1 MKLKLFFALLA
12 VAAFTQPALFAETG
26 DDNPTGVTGTFNGE
40 ITTGGMYDGYT
51 ANAKRVVDDIV
62 VPGSVGAYPLKW
74 TRYFNS
80 HLTSADNLM
89 GGSWRFSYLDY
100 KFFICTNNPSDPT
113 GYPCHPDGR
122 RVFPNGDLTYGVD
135 EFVDGQ
141 GLHMPDGGRVTY
153 GTGSYYSCIY
163 WYPIQVIDPY
173 GQITTLTWSVYGAAG
188 LRRLDRVTEP
198 GGRYLQ
204 INWDSTNS
212 YITSVQAFDG
222 VSPQP
227 MQSVTYTWT
236 TQTLRLPDGTHPNSY
251 KVLTGVNY
259 SDGTSATYTYT
270 EGNYPIACT
279 TPQAWFYTPL
289 LATADDTHYAGP
301 MKQIAYKY
309 AATGNK
315 TRISSENHLVNG
327 TAAEAVSTLTGSTP
341 QTTYETE
348 TRGDGPQRS
357 FTYHKGTGQGG
368 ACVGAVTP
376 TPAPM
381 DGKLTNYTDFQG
393 HTTTLTYETDSS
405 KAAAGFI
412 TSVTDANNHT
422 ATYTRSALSWAILR
436 ITHPDGNHIDQTY
449 TDETHPYYLTSRTDE
464 NAHRTDY
471 TRDSNNRITRK
482 DYPADSN
489 GIREYETFTYNNFG
503 QIVTHRMRTGAYE
516 HFAYDGS
523 TSLTLPPGSRGL
535 LTDKSNPTWTSDPA
549 TAIAN
554 EPKTHY
560 DYYAYSDYSGVWTD
574 RVETETDPRG
584 LITQYDYDRALDGNG
599 QNSGLPSG
607 SPVGGRG
614 LMTRITHVSDSSNYQ
629 SFAFD
634 KYGNK
639 LWQKDEL
646 FEQTSYTYDD
656 YRRVLTVTNP
666 LNQTV
671 TNTYTPTNGTN
682 TSSYVHTTG
691 SIYTST
697 MPTGIVTKNIYDQNF
712 RKTSTT
718 QAYGTSL
725 AATTTFVYDPVGN
738 PTSVTDPL
746 NHTTTTTYDT
756 RNRKITVTNALNQST
771 QWFYDSASNV
781 TSIQRA
787 DGTTE
792 SKTYD
797 QMNRVLTDT
806 VPQTSTINVTTTFTY
821 YPGNVQYSGLPQ
833 QVIDA
838 DGHITTFS
846 AYEPSGLKSTITY
859 PNGDTHGFTYDNDHN
874 LVSRRT
880 VNGTT
885 QNFTYDNRNRKV
897 TMVWTNPTNV
907 ANFTAEWAN
916 FGYDAASRLT
926 SAQNG
931 IGVVG
936 TGVIS
941 TITRSYDAAGHLT
954 LDRQNLNAVLGN
966 QDVQYAYDA
975 DGKDTRLYLASAA
988 YDYTFSY
995 DAMGRFEKIFVTG
1008 ASNPSFQYR
1017 YDAAS
1022 NEVERD
1028 NLTNSVNQ
1036 FYSRDALNR
1045 MSERDVK
1052 LSATVLSSEAYGY
1065 DPMSRMLS
1073 VAREDATTD
1082 SFTYYLD
1089 GELWTASYG
1098 ALPSPTPTPTPTAT
1112 PTATP
1117 TPTPTPNPNQCA
1129 PVTFSDNGSRQIS
1142 MSTTTTGAT
1151 IFYTTD
1157 GSAPIHN
1164 GAAATGT
1171 TQVYTGPVTVPNCV
1185 DTTFNALAYKSGYS
1199 DSNVSS
1205 YDADYTN
1212 GTHCGGG
1219 GFAPSRMGALTGN
1232 SSPSSPRTVTYNLDP
1247 MGNRTSVVD
1256 TGVTTTYTGVNPNNG
1271 DDTAAKLNQYYQV
1284 GTNIVGNG
1292 SEHEIASYQNISYG
1306 YINDE
1311 RLSSLNGNGYSYQL
1325 AYDALGRCV
1334 NRTLNGA
1341 TTYYIYDGE
1350 KPIVEYNLVGSVV
1363 GRNLYGRAIDEI
1375 LMRVDYVIVP
1385 LGQTYYYQDDH
1396 EGSVTH
1402 LTNATG
1408 GVIENYRYD
1417 VFGAPTINGGSL
1429 TTSAFDNRFMFTGR
1443 EYTATFGVYEYRAR
1457 AYHPGLGRFT
1467 GEDPKG
1473 FDAGDYN
1480 LFRYCHN
1487 DPEDLT
1493 DPMGLA
1499 PVEND
1504 EEAEELAGRG
1514 LDRNLASMRAQAQ
1527 ARQPMTEFGT
1537 TVRESKA
1544 NQVRSLS
1551 KTETQGSPKH
1561 VLPPSDPAH
1570 YKSLI
1575 ETHNHVTNRKDSRTH
1590 AHISGG
1596 DVIRAN
1602 ATGVELQVITPG
1614 GISERVRPS
1623 EASTLAARRLEGGVI
1638 ERQDKKSGEWRH
1650 VRGSVTTGPWTFGH
1664 TNPAQAAQAASLSS
1678 TNLSRVNPFGAMQS
1692 SPFNDNGNNDVSP
1705 LLLRAGL

>member
-1 MKLKLFFALLA
+1 MKMKPLFALLA
-12 VAAFTQPALFAETG
+12 VAVFTQPALFAETG
-26 DDNPTGVTGTFNGE
+26 DDNPTGVVGTFNGE
-40 ITTGGMYDGYT
+40 ITTGGMYDGYN

-80 HLTSADNLM
+80 HLTSADNVM

-100 KFFICTNNPSDPT
+100 KFFICTTDPSDPT

-122 RVFPNGDLTYGVD
+122 RVFPNGDLTYGVED
-135 EFVDGQ
+135 FVDGQ

-153 GTGSYYSCIY
+153 GTGSYYSCTY
-163 WYPIQVIDPY
+163 WYPLQVIDPY
-173 GQITTLTWSVYGAAG
+173 GQITTLTWSVYGAG
-188 LRRLDRVTEP
+188 LRRLDKVTEP

-236 TQTLRLPDGTHPNSY
+236 TQTLRLPSGDHPNSY

-259 SDGTSATYTYT
+259 SDGASATYTYT

-289 LATADDTHYAGP
+289 LATADDTHYTGP
-301 MKQIAYKY
+301 MKQIAYTY

-327 TAAEAVSTLTGSTP
+327 TASEAVSTLTGSTP

-357 FTYHKGTGQGG
+357 FTYHKGQGIGG
-368 ACVGAVTP
+368 ACVGAATP
-376 TPAPM
+376 TPAPI

-393 HTTTLTYETDSS
+393 HTTTLTYETDAT
-405 KAAAGFI
+405 KASAGFI

-422 ATYTRSALSWAILR
+422 TTYTRSALSWAILR

-449 TDETHPYYLTSRTDE
+449 TDEIHPYYLTSRTDE
-464 NAHRTDY
+464 NQHRTDY

-482 DYPADSN
+482 DYPADPVT
-489 GIREYETFTYNNFG
+489 GTREYETFTYNSFG
-503 QIVTHRMRTGAYE
+503 QTLTHRMKNGAYQ
-516 HFAYDGS
+516 HFNYD
-523 TSLTLPPGSRGL
+523 SRGL
-535 LTDKSNPTWTSDPA
+535 LLAKTNPTWTSDWA
-549 TAIAN
+549 SSLASD
-554 EPKTHY
+554 PKTTFTY
-560 DYYAYSDYSGVWTD
+560 YTSVDYGGAWTD
-574 RVETETDPRG
+574 RVKTETDPRG

-614 LMTRITHVSDSSNYQ
+614 LVTRITHVSDTSNYQ

-671 TNTYTPTNGTN
+671 TNTYTPTSGTN
-682 TSSYVHTTG
+682 TSSYVHTTS
-691 SIYTST
+691 SIYTT
-697 MPTGIVTKNIYDQNF
+697 TTPTGIVTKNIYDQNF

-725 AATTTFVYDPVGN
+725 AATTTFGYDPIGN

-746 NHTTTTTYDT
+746 NHTTTTAYDT

-771 QWFYDSASNV
+771 QWFYDPASNV

-806 VPQTSTINVTTTFTY
+806 VPQTSTINVTTTFRY
-821 YPGNVQYSGLPQ
+821 YPGNVQYGGLPQ

-846 AYEPSGLKSTITY
+846 AYEPSGLKSTVTY

-885 QNFTYDNRNRKV
+885 QNFTYDNRNRKI

-907 ANFTAEWAN
+907 ANFTAEWAT
-916 FGYDAASRLT
+916 FGYDAASHLT

-931 IGVVG
+931 IGAVG
-936 TGVIS
+936 TGIIS
-941 TITRSYDAAGHLT
+941 TITRQYDAAGHLT
-954 LDRQNLNAVLGN
+954 LDRQNLNAILGN

-975 DGKDTRLYLASAA
+975 DGKDTRVYLTSAG
-988 YDYTFSY
+988 YDYTFTY
-995 DAMGRFEKIFVTG
+995 DAMGRFEKIFMTG

-1036 FYSRDALNR
+1036 FYSRDALDR

-1065 DPMSRMLS
+1065 DAMSRMLS
-1073 VAREDATTD
+1073 VARQDATTD

-1129 PVTFSDNGSRQIS
+1129 PVTFSDDGNRDIS
-1142 MSTTTTGAT
+1142 MSTTTSGAT

-1157 GSAPIHN
+1157 GSAPTHN
-1164 GAAATGT
+1164 GATATGT
-1171 TQVYTGPVTVPNCV
+1171 TQVYTGPARVPNCV
-1185 DTTFNALAYKSGYS
+1185 VTTFNALAYKSGYS

-1219 GFAPSRMGALTGN
+1219 GGFAPIRMGALMG
-1232 SSPSSPRTVTYNLDP
+1232 PSSARTVTYNLDP

-1256 TGVTTTYTGVNPNNG
+1256 TGVTTTYGQ
-1271 DDTAAKLNQYYQV
+1271 AAGGLNQYAQV
-1284 GTNIVGNG
+1284 GTNTVGNG
-1292 SEHEIASYQNISYG
+1292 SEHEIASYQGISYG
-1306 YINDE
+1306 YVNDE
-1311 RLSSLNGNGYSYQL
+1311 RLSSVTSAGNIYQL

-1334 NRTLNGA
+1334 QRTLNGT

-1350 KPIVEYNLVGSVV
+1350 KPIVEYNLVGSVI
-1363 GRNLYGRAIDEI
+1363 GRNLYGKAIDEI
-1375 LMRVDYVIVP
+1375 LMRTDYVIVP
-1385 LGQTYYYQDDH
+1385 SGQTYYYQDDH

-1402 LTNATG
+1402 LTSAAG

-1417 VFGAPTINGGSL
+1417 VFGAPTINGGTLNS
-1429 TTSAFDNRFMFTGR
+1429 SAFNNRFMFTGR
-1443 EYTATFGVYEYRAR
+1443 EYTSAFGIYEYRAR

-1487 DPEDLT
+1487 DPGDLT
-1493 DPMGLA
+1493 DPMGLDLNYFTDDDKENKPVPTPKNVLALNGHGEGGKIQDPRHLSDALPIDQVIADAKKDPKYTSHTAKMLQANICQFGGSDGAAKIAKELGLPVKGPNANWWRVQTNGKFERIYVA
-1499 PVEND
+1499 PSEP
-1504 EEAEELAGRG
+1504 GTH
-1514 LDRNLASMRAQAQ
+1514 DRIPSYKQKGGWVTTNPDGSMRTQHEKG
-1527 ARQPMTEFGT
+1527 ARPPDPSG
-1537 TVRESKA
+1537 VRVSMGHGITYAGQGYFTNGYAHFTNGEVQRAIGNYGAWNA
-1544 NQVRSLS
+1544 N
-1551 KTETQGSPKH
+1551 
-1561 VLPPSDPAH
+1561 
-1570 YKSLI
+1570 
-1575 ETHNHVTNRKDSRTH
+1575 
-1590 AHISGG
+1590 
-1596 DVIRAN
+1596 
-1602 ATGVELQVITPG
+1602 
-1614 GISERVRPS
+1614 
-1623 EASTLAARRLEGGVI
+1623 
-1638 ERQDKKSGEWRH
+1638 
-1650 VRGSVTTGPWTFGH
+1650 TFGAPH
-1664 TNPAQAAQAASLSS
+1664 
-1678 TNLSRVNPFGAMQS
+1678 S
-1692 SPFNDNGNNDVSP
+1692 SPFNDDGNNDVDP
-1705 LLLRAGL
+1705 HLRAAGL

>member
-1 MKLKLFFALLA
+1 MKLKLLPALLT
-12 VAAFTQPALFAETG
+12 VVAFTQPALFAETG
-26 DDNPTGVTGTFNGE
+26 DDNPTGVAGTFNGE

-80 HLTSADNLM
+80 HLSSADNLM
-89 GGSWRFSYLDY
+89 GGSWRFSYLGY
-100 KFFICTNNPSDPT
+100 EFFICTNNPSDPT

-122 RVFPNGDLTYGVD
+122 RVLPNGDLTYGVED
-135 EFVDGQ
+135 FVDGQ

-163 WYPIQVIDPY
+163 WYPLQIIDPY

-227 MQSVTYTWT
+227 MQSVTYTYA

-348 TRGDGPQRS
+348 TRGDGPQRT

-405 KAAAGFI
+405 KSAAGFI
-412 TSVTDANNHT
+412 TSVIDANSHT
-422 ATYTRSALSWAILR
+422 TTYTRSALSWAILR

-449 TDETHPYYLTSRTDE
+449 TDETHPYYLTSHTDE

-489 GIREYETFTYNNFG
+489 GIREYETFAYNNFG
-503 QIVTHRMRTGAYE
+503 QTLVHRMKNGAYQYLK
-516 HFAYDGS
+516 YD
-523 TSLTLPPGSRGL
+523 SRGL
-535 LTDKSNPTWTSDPA
+535 LTDKTNPTWTYYSAYDPSNPSYQNSFP
-549 TAIAN
+549 TS
-554 EPKTHY
+554 EPTTHF
-560 DYYAYSDYSGVWTD
+560 DYYTSADYNGFWTD
-574 RVETETDPRG
+574 RVKTETDPRG
-584 LITQYDYDRALDGNG
+584 LVTEFDYDRTLDANG
-599 QNSGLPSG
+599 QNSGYST
-607 SPVGGRG
+607 SQTPVGGRG
-614 LMTRITHVSDSSNYQ
+614 LVTRVTHISDSSNYQ
-629 SFAFD
+629 SFGFD
-634 KYGNK
+634 KYADK
-639 LWQKDEL
+639 LWQEDEL
-646 FEQTSYTYDD
+646 RERVSYIYDD
-656 YRRVLTVTNP
+656 YRRVLTITNP
-666 LNQTV
+666 LNQAV
-671 TNTYTPTNGTN
+671 INTYTPTNGAN
-682 TSSYVHTTG
+682 MSSYVHTTS
-691 SIYTST
+691 SIYTT
-697 MPTGIVTKNIYDQNF
+697 TTPTGIVTENIYDANF

-725 AATTTFVYDPVGN
+725 AATTTFAFDPVGN
-738 PTSVTDPL
+738 PISVTDPL
-746 NHTTTTTYDT
+746 NHPTTTAYDT
-756 RNRKITVTNALNQST
+756 RNRKITTTNALNQST
-771 QWFYDSASNV
+771 QWFYDPASNV

-806 VPQTSTINVTTTFTY
+806 VPQTTTVNVTTTFKY
-821 YPGNVQYSGLPQ
+821 YPGSVQYSGLLQ

-846 AYEPSGLKSTITY
+846 AYEPSGLKSTVTY
-859 PNGDTHGFTYDNDHN
+859 PNGDTHGFSYDNDHN

-885 QNFTYDNRNRKV
+885 QNFTYDNRNRKI

-916 FGYDAASRLT
+916 FGYDAASYLR

-931 IGVVG
+931 VGAVG
-936 TGVIS
+936 TGIIS
-941 TITRSYDAAGHLT
+941 TITRTYDAAGRLT

-966 QDVQYAYDA
+966 QDVQYVYDA
-975 DGKDTRLYLASAA
+975 DGKDTRLYLTSAG

-1028 NLTNSVNQ
+1028 NITNSVNQ
-1036 FYSRDALNR
+1036 FYTRDALNR

-1065 DPMSRMLS
+1065 DAMSRMLS

-1129 PVTFSDNGSRQIS
+1129 PVTFSDDGSRDIS
-1142 MSTTTTGAT
+1142 MSTTTSGAT
-1151 IFYTTD
+1151 IFYTID
-1157 GSAPIHN
+1157 GSAPTHN
-1164 GAAATGT
+1164 GTTATGT
-1171 TQVYTGPVTVPNCV
+1171 TQVYTGPVRVANCV
-1185 DTTFNALAYKSGYS
+1185 DTTLNALAYKSGYS

-1219 GFAPSRMGALTGN
+1219 GGGFAPIRMGALTGN
-1232 SSPSSPRTVTYNLDP
+1232 SSPSSPRTVTYNLDQ

-1256 TGVTTTYTGVNPNNG
+1256 TGVTTTYGQ
-1271 DDTAAKLNQYYQV
+1271 AAGGLNQYAQV
-1284 GTNIVGNG
+1284 GANTVGNG

-1334 NRTLNGA
+1334 SRTLNNA

-1350 KPIVEYNLVGSVV
+1350 KPIAEYNLIGSVV
-1363 GRNLYGRAIDEI
+1363 GRNLYGKAIDEI
-1375 LMRVDYVIVP
+1375 LMRIDP
-1385 LGQTYYYQDDH
+1385 TLGTFYYQDDH

-1402 LTNATG
+1402 LTSAAG

-1417 VFGAPTINGGSL
+1417 VFGAPTINGGVL
-1429 TTSAFDNRFMFTGR
+1429 TSSAFNNRFMFTGR
-1443 EYTATFGVYEYRAR
+1443 EYTSTFGIYEYRAR

-1473 FDAGDYN
+1473 FVHRATLGKEPEKWEFSQHPDEGELN
-1480 LFRYCHN
+1480 LFRYVGN
-1487 DPEDLT
+1487 DPLDFT
-1493 DPMGLA
+1493 DPMGLEA
-1499 PVEND
+1499 DFNWFDPHNIEDQAGYRGAKAMPAEAGVVIVAGHGTPYGMKIVGQIASP
-1504 EEAEELAGRG
+1504 EEVAGRIMQAKG
-1514 LDRNLASMRAQAQ
+1514 FKEANLIRLAACGCGDESVVTKGRVAAQIIANITHKNVEAWTGKVDFWDNGKVTGKNGATTKIFHPRSAS
-1527 ARQPMTEFGT
+1527 P
-1537 TVRESKA
+1537 
-1544 NQVRSLS
+1544 
-1551 KTETQGSPKH
+1551 KTGSTHPSSQQGSQR
-1561 VLPPSDPAH
+1561 
-1570 YKSLI
+1570 
-1575 ETHNHVTNRKDSRTH
+1575 N
-1590 AHISGG
+1590 
-1596 DVIRAN
+1596 
-1602 ATGVELQVITPG
+1602 PG
-1614 GISERVRPS
+1614 LG
-1623 EASTLAARRLEGGVI
+1623 L
-1638 ERQDKKSGEWRH
+1638 
-1650 VRGSVTTGPWTFGH
+1650 TFGH
-1664 TNPAQAAQAASLSS
+1664 NQATTASAESQTGLTTANSLPTHS
-1678 TNLSRVNPFGAMQS
+1678 VGDTGTDS
-1692 SPFNDNGNNDVSP
+1692 GNFSQVP
-1705 LLLRAGL
+1705 PHIP